1 MWCARQTSLVPCSK
15 GSQEIRVEGEARA
28 WRLALL
34 ACGGVA
40 VLGRRSGRRLSLV
53 GAGAGGGLFAVW
65 CVWGGVG
72 GGVSD

>member
-1 MWCARQTSLVPCSK
+1 VWCARQTSLVPCSK

-40 VLGRRSGRRLSLV
+40 VLGRREGGRGDGFRWKALV
-53 GAGAGGGLFAVW
+53 RVVACLLCGV
-65 CVWGGVG
+65 CGVG
-72 GGVSD
+72 WVGG

>member
-1 MWCARQTSLVPCSK
+1 VAFGFAGVWWCC
-15 GSQEIRVEGEARA
+15 GA
-28 WRLALL
+28 WKA
-34 ACGGVA
+34 
-40 VLGRRSGRRLSLV
+40 GRRSGRRLSLE